1 MLRGKQV
8 QLPSNI
14 MDLSI
19 PLDNDIVTDHD
30 IMRPKIEYA
39 SNKDNAEMM
48 ASMFPGLTPDQLP
61 DGEGWSWEKITLV
74 THNGTHMVA
83 PYHFHSH
90 DKDGNPM
97 MTIDQVPLDW
107 FFRPGVKLD
116 FRELPDGYVVQ
127 PEDVEAELKRIDH
140 ELQPLDIVLVNT
152 NASRYYGTDEY
163 FDRGIGMG
171 KEATLYLTRDHG
183 VRVTG
188 IDAWG
193 WDAPFK
199 FAKEQYAKDRDA
211 SKVWQGHWAG
221 IEQPYCHMEKLLN
234 LEQLPDNGFMVS
246 CFPWKI
252 KAASAGFIRAV
263 ALFD

>member
-1 MLRGKQV
+1 
-8 QLPSNI
+8 
-14 MDLSI
+14 
-19 PLDNDIVTDHD
+19 
-30 IMRPKIEYA
+30 MRPKIEYV
-39 SNKDNAEMM
+39 SQQENAEPL
-48 ASMFPGLTPDQLP
+48 ASFFDGMTASDLP
-61 DGEGWSWEKITLV
+61 SAEGWAWEVITLT
-74 THNGTHMVA
+74 THNGTHIDA
-83 PYHFHSH
+83 PWHYHSH

-97 MTIDQVPLDW
+97 QTIDELPLDW

-116 FRELPDGYVVQ
+116 FRHFPDGYVVQ
-127 PEDVEAELKRIDH
+127 PEDVETELKRIGHD
-140 ELQPLDIVLVNT
+140 LQPLDIVLVNT
-152 NASRYYGTDEY
+152 CASKYYGTDEY
-163 FDRGIGMG
+163 FDHGIGMG

-199 FAKEQYAKDRDA
+199 YAKVQWEKDHDA

-234 LEQLPDNGFMVS
+234 LEQLPDNGFTVS

-252 KAASAGFIRAV
+252 KTASASFIRAV
-263 ALFD
+263 AMFD